1 MTHNIH
7 DFSQK
12 GADTRVPHPDL
23 ASLFDG
29 VRSRYETNLS
39 VLLSE
44 FASDLIE
51 ETRFEREYRQDPR
64 QLSELLEAEKKL
76 TTQVWYNRKRSI
88 IARVEGG
95 QAKLVTKEVWDQC
108 APEERRNLLVDTIW
122 EGMLAAMK
130 NAEEELGTE
139 ELGPWTARR

>member
-7 DFSQK
+7 DFSRK

-64 QLSELLEAEKKL
+64 QLSELLEAEK
-76 TTQVWYNRKRSI
+76 S
-88 IARVEGG
+88 
-95 QAKLVTKEVWDQC
+95 
-108 APEERRNLLVDTIW
+108 
-122 EGMLAAMK
+122 
-130 NAEEELGTE
+130 
-139 ELGPWTARR
+139 